1 MDRRAEGLKVEED
14 ATATDRG
21 ADRGVRRCGMRFTC
35 HAPGMTLYHGS
46 ARHWWQD
53 ITTEQVVGAARRLD
67 ELGYDYLT
75 ISEHL
80 VLTPEQAEQYGP
92 RWVHSLSAA
101 GFVLGATSRI
111 KLVVLVVVP
120 YHGCIELAK
129 ALATLDYLSGGR
141 LVVLALTGYQPWEFE
156 TLGVPFAERG
166 RMTDEFVDAMRV
178 LWSEHRPSFQGRFVS
193 FDDVVFEPKP
203 AQSHVPIW
211 MGGRTQAALRRVAAP
226 RRRVDRVHDAAC
238 RSAVDAR
245 VPLGPARAR
254 RTRRG
259 RSRSRCPSTRA
270 SATCPPTSCRQPEVR
285 LEAEHMLEQ
294 VRIVAGLGATLTE
307 ADGPLG
313 TSVFQ
318 NARPDAPPPTR
329 SYEDY
334 LERIQWFAED
344 VLPEARKLTN

>member
-1 MDRRAEGLKVEED
+1 
-14 ATATDRG
+14 
-21 ADRGVRRCGMRFTC
+21 MRFTC
-35 HAPGMTLYHGS
+35 HVPGMTLYHGS

-53 ITTEQVVGAARRLD
+53 ITTDQVVGVARRLD

-80 VLTPEQAEQYGP
+80 VLTPEMAEQYGP

-141 LVVLALTGYQPWEFE
+141 LVVLALTGYQPWEFQ
-156 TLGVPFAERG
+156 TLGVPFTERG
-166 RMTDEFVDAMRV
+166 RMTDEFVDAMRI
-178 LWSEHRPSFQGRFVS
+178 LWAERRPSFHGRFVS

-203 AQSHVPIW
+203 AQAHVPIW
-211 MGGRTQAALRRVAAP
+211 MGGRTQAALRRVARRGDAWISYMTPRADVPAMLEYLWAQPELADAP
-226 RRRVDRVHDAAC
+226 RPIDISLPLYEGVRDVSTHKVVH
-238 RSAVDAR
+238 
-245 VPLGPARAR
+245 
-254 RTRRG
+254 
-259 RSRSRCPSTRA
+259 
-270 SATCPPTSCRQPEVR
+270 QPEVR
-285 LEAEHMLEQ
+285 LDADHVLEQ

-318 NARPDAPPPTR
+318 NSRPDAPPPTR

-334 LERIQWFAED
+334 LERIQWFADE
-344 VLPEARKLTN
+344 VLPAARSIEPVR